1 MAFCFGDLGHISRTP
16 WSLLVLQFGHNQRSM
31 TGKTSWSF
39 IMFKS
44 GCARI
49 RAKTLY
55 KKRHFFFKSIFFF
68 FSQRNRTLQKLS
80 SILYSCVTQEK
91 PEVISTH
98 LRLDQ
103 VSTFNPTVYCSF
115 ILEYR
120 YTIVFMLNLKTI
132 ITTIKKK
139 KLLHV
144 Y

>member
-1 MAFCFGDLGHISRTP
+1 MGHISRTP

-31 TGKTSWSF
+31 TGKTLWSF

-49 RAKTLY
+49 RAKTLN
-55 KKRHFFFKSIFFF
+55 KKNSFFFKSIFFF

-103 VSTFNPTVYCSF
+103 VSTFNPTVSCSF
-115 ILEYR
+115 ILAILQYA
-120 YTIVFMLNLKTI
+120 IVFMLNLKTI
-132 ITTIKKK
+132 ITTIKKEN
-139 KLLHV
+139 LVHV

>member
-1 MAFCFGDLGHISRTP
+1 MLCYTLSVIVQKANALAFCFGDLGHISR
-16 WSLLVLQFGHNQRSM
+16 LLVLQFGQNQRSM
-31 TGKTSWSF
+31 TGKTLWSF

-55 KKRHFFFKSIFFF
+55 KKNTFFFISIFFF

-103 VSTFNPTVYCSF
+103 VSTFNPTVSCSF
-115 ILEYR
+115 
-120 YTIVFMLNLKTI
+120 V
-132 ITTIKKK
+132 
-139 KLLHV
+139 
-144 Y
+144 